1 MLTES
6 WSSAQYLKHL
16 SSWSGTRY
24 HREASKVDLM
34 LETEEEL
41 NALWG
46 DEILTV
52 QWPLTLNVFLK
63 NEKTNHPSQK

>member
-1 MLTES
+1 MNHPQDHFSHIATAYKDGRITYPKE
-6 WSSAQYLKHL
+6 HL

-34 LETEEEL
+34 PETGEEL

-52 QWPLTLNVFLK
+52 QWSSDF
-63 NEKTNHPSQK
+63 